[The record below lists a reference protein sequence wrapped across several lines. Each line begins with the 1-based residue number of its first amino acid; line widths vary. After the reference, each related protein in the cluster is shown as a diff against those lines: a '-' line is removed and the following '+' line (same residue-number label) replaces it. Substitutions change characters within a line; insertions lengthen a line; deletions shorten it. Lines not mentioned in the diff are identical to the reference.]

1 MAMLQRRT
9 IRSLCVSIFLQF
21 LLLWGVSSAFLP
33 SDNALINCGT
43 ADGATVDNRLFLP
56 DEDEAD
62 SFRLS
67 APSSVSLRD
76 GNQPADSSPLYRT
89 ARIFTRRSTY
99 GFSIKNKGTHF
110 LRLHFYPFSSQG
122 YNLSAAVFSVSAQGF
137 LLLKDFTV
145 PRGNRIVKEFLINVQ
160 TENFDISFGP
170 SYGKPS
176 LAFVNAIEVFSA
188 PADLLLDVARGLG
201 PNEVEA
207 FDGLSR
213 QGLETVYRLNVGG
226 PKVTPF
232 NDSLW
237 RTWTPDNEYLRL
249 PDSAKAISFSGRIK
263 YQKGG
268 ASREV
273 APDSVYRT
281 ARQMNSVNISEGHFN
296 VTWRLP
302 VSLGYKYLVRMHF
315 CDIVSLTANEL
326 FFNIYINGYLG
337 YKDFDLSA
345 VDVTNQMLAAPY
357 YMDFVVEPD
366 TSGFIYV
373 TIGPSRLSS
382 SSKINAILN
391 GLEIMKMNNSMHS
404 FDGEFSASSVLR
416 SWPRSS
422 TDFWLCSFL
431 AGFAIMS
438 LMVVGFMMISRRRME
453 MRESLAWSRLPVE
466 SKEDNSRYGPSPLSG
481 KLVYY

>member
-1 MAMLQRRT
+1 MGMLQRQT
-9 IRSLCVSIFLQF
+9 IRNLYLSIFLQF
-21 LLLWGVSSAFLP
+21 FLLWNASSAFVP
-33 SDNALINCGT
+33 SDNNLINCGSEDVVT
-43 ADGATVDNRLFLP
+43 LENRLFVP
-56 DEDEAD
+56 DAPAD

-67 APSSVSLRD
+67 AASSVSLKD
-76 GNQPADSSPLYRT
+76 GNPVADSSPLYHT
-89 ARIFTRRSTY
+89 ARIFTKRSMY
-99 GFSIKNKGTHF
+99 EFSLKIRGTHF
-110 LRLHFYPFSSQG
+110 VRLHFYPFSSQG

-137 LLLKDFTV
+137 LLLKDFAV
-145 PRGNRIVKEFLINVQ
+145 PNGEPIVKEFLINVR
-160 TENFDISFGP
+160 TENFDLSFGP
-170 SYGKPS
+170 SYENSS

-188 PADLLLDVARGLG
+188 PGDLILDVARGLG
-201 PNEVEA
+201 ANQLEV

-237 RTWTPDNEYLRL
+237 RTWTPDEKYLRL
-249 PDSAKAISFSGRIK
+249 PASAKAVSFSGRIR

-281 ARQMNSVNISEGHFN
+281 AREMNSVNISEGNFN
-296 VTWRLP
+296 ITWVLP

-337 YKDFDLSA
+337 CKDFDLSA
-345 VDVTNQMLAAPY
+345 VDVTNQMLAAPF
-357 YMDFVVEPD
+357 YMDFVVEPAS
-366 TSGFIYV
+366 SGDIHV

-391 GLEIMKMNNSMHS
+391 GLEIMKMNNSLRS
-404 FDGEFSASSVLR
+404 FDGEVSADSVLR
-416 SWPRSS
+416 GWPRSS
-422 TDFWLCSFL
+422 TVFWLCSFL
-431 AGFAIMS
+431 GGCALMSALLVGF
-438 LMVVGFMMISRRRME
+438 LMVSKRRLE
-453 MRESLAWSRLPVE
+453 MRESVAWSPLPVDP
-466 SKEDNSRYGPSPLSG
+466 KEDNSRYGPSPLSG